1 MKSTSDDLTQQYS
14 AAMDSVSL
22 IEVLLTEPS
31 LSQEQEDCLERNVK
45 HLEIMI
51 GKDLW
56 PVDEVAPLTA
66 AIAAAG
72 PRRAKA

>member
-1 MKSTSDDLTQQYS
+1 MKSTSADLTQQYS

-22 IEVLLTEPS
+22 IEALLTEPS
-31 LSQEQEDCLERNVK
+31 LSQEEEDCLERNVR

-56 PVDEVAPLTA
+56 PADQVAPSTA
-66 AIAAAG
+66 AIKAAI